1 MERRYRTVTPFYVL
15 VSGGQEREKRIEVC
29 RVRVG
34 DLRLDFGNPRKIKKQ
49 KRGDQEDWLEKYGN
63 FGEIV
68 VNEENQVLGGN
79 QRVEIY
85 QRKNPDMEVDVK
97 RLIGYTIA
105 EQKYVNIKLNSHA
118 GEWDLEEL
126 GDWTADL
133 MGSFKLDLET
143 PPKPVEDRSIKEMEP
158 IHYEQYDYVLIACR
172 NELDYNELVRKLGIE
187 GGQVKVAKKR
197 HIKGRAIWFDQFRG
211 RILSEEEAE
220 ALGR

>member
-1 MERRYRTVTPFYVL
+1 M
-15 VSGGQEREKRIEVC
+15 EKRIEVC

-49 KRGDQEDWLEKYGN
+49 KREDLEDSLEKYGN

-158 IHYEQYDYVLIACR
+158 IHYEQYDYEI
-172 NELDYNELVRKLGIE
+172 
-187 GGQVKVAKKR
+187 
-197 HIKGRAIWFDQFRG
+197 GRAHV
-211 RILSEEEAE
+211 
-220 ALGR
+220 

>member
-1 MERRYRTVTPFYVL
+1 MD
-15 VSGGQEREKRIEVC
+15 KRIEVC

-49 KRGDQEDWLEKYGN
+49 KREDLEDSLEKYGN

-197 HIKGRAIWFDQFRG
+197 HIKGRAIWFDQFKG

>member
-1 MERRYRTVTPFYVL
+1 M
-15 VSGGQEREKRIEVC
+15 EKRIEVC
-29 RVRVG
+29 KVRVG

-49 KRGDQEDWLEKYGN
+49 KREDLEDSLEKYGN

-197 HIKGRAIWFDQFRG
+197 HIKGRAIWFDQFKG

>member
-1 MERRYRTVTPFYVL
+1 M
-15 VSGGQEREKRIEVC
+15 EKRIEVC

-49 KRGDQEDWLEKYGN
+49 KREDLEDSLEKYGN

-97 RLIGYTIA
+97 RLIGYTVA

-197 HIKGRAIWFDQFRG
+197 HIKGRAIWFDQFKG
-211 RILSEEEAE
+211 RILSQEEAE